1 LIEGLLFINPVKN
14 QRMAKIMTTPTVA
27 APAIQVAGGYSNWN
41 FTISPEADAI
51 FKAAVNLVGVKYTPI
66 AFATQ
71 VVAGTNYA
79 FLCKAAVVVPNA
91 PQRAVKLYI
100 FKPLPGQG
108 EPHVTQIL
116 DVFPA
121 PNA

>member
-1 LIEGLLFINPVKN
+1 
-14 QRMAKIMTTPTVA
+14 MTTSPVA
-27 APAIQVAGGYSNWN
+27 APAVQVVGGYSNWN

-51 FKAAVNLVGVKYTPI
+51 FRAAVNLVGVKYTPI